1 MKKVLASLPM
11 LEIQSKLTS
20 QGRVS
25 IPAAVRS
32 ALGVKPGATIL
43 WTIEPQGVRVTGE
56 KKYTTEDIHKVL
68 FPKGYVGKP
77 KTDAQIKAARGAG
90 AVERYLRSLA

>member
-1 MKKVLASLPM
+1 M

-20 QGRVS
+20 QGQVS

-43 WTIEPQGVRVTGE
+43 WTIEPDGVRVTRE
-56 KKYTTEDIHKVL
+56 KKYTFEDIHKVL
-68 FPKGYVGKP
+68 FPSGYVGKP
-77 KTDAQIKAARGAG
+77 KTDAQIKAARGLG
-90 AVERYLRSLA
+90 AIARYKKVLLDPC